1 MNYNPADT
9 QPVEGQT
16 TQGINPQ
23 AVLQE
28 ANRVLAQKNW
38 AIGLSEDKLRA
49 IAAQCKAGYEADLQ
63 SRSDWEHDLDDW
75 LKLANQIR
83 EQKSYPWV
91 NASNIKYPL
100 LSTAAM
106 QFAARAYPSL
116 VPANGKVVNYIVAGK
131 DPNGTKLDKAM
142 RVSTYMSYQVMQE
155 LVGWEEEMDKM
166 LMMLPVVGTLFKKT
180 WYDKAEDRIRS
191 ELLLPKN
198 VVVNYWTKNIKECE
212 RISERIFMSQRI
224 LKEKIN
230 AGVYRDVDLGDP
242 VNPNYTE
249 GHPPPNDETT
259 PYTLIEQHT
268 FYDIDGDGY
277 TEPYIVTF
285 EEESG
290 EILRIQARYRTE
302 DIEHLD
308 GKKKIKRIK
317 PMQMYTKFGFIPNPD
332 GGFYDIGFG
341 ILLGPLNESVN
352 TLINILVDSGHLS
365 TLQAG
370 FIGKGLRMKMGDA
383 KFEPGEW
390 KPVNTTGDD
399 LRKQIVP
406 LPTKEPSTV
415 LFQLLG
421 TLITSGKELASVAE
435 IFTGKMPGQNTPATT
450 TMATVEQGMK
460 VFTAIYKRIYRALGE
475 EFEKIFDLNAL
486 YIDPN
491 HIVAVLDE
499 PIGPEDF
506 DKSLYDIVPAADP
519 NAMSQSEKLMKAQ
532 GLMELLQMAGPILDP
547 VKIISRIL
555 DAQEQPNWQEL
566 FSAQVQQ
573 TGQVPPPPPDPKMM
587 AIQAK
592 MQADQQKLALDTQS
606 KQFDMEL
613 KGRDHQ
619 LQMAMKS
626 QEHDQK
632 MQQMQ
637 ESAQLKAA
645 SDIQMARIFS
655 SAEQMKGNQQLVQKE
670 QAHQQQMVHSQEAN
684 KLAQQ
689 SQKVKSSS
697 GNKTR

>member
-285 EEESG
+285 EEDSG